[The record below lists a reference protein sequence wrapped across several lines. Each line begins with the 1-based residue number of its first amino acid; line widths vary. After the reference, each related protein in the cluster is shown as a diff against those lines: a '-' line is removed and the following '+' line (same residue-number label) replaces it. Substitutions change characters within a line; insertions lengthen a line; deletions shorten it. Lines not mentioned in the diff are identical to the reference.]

1 MRVTQWYIIINLFD
15 SRWSEVP
22 AMPFL
27 VSLDAAVVESQP
39 YFNFKM
45 CLVNRKEK
53 QTFDHIT
60 KETNKHI

>member
-1 MRVTQWYIIINLFD
+1 
-15 SRWSEVP
+15 
-22 AMPFL
+22 MPFL